1 MSVSHGLRAP
11 LRAIDGFSRVIL
23 EDYTDKF
30 DDEGKRVLNI
40 IRGNTQK
47 MGQLIDDILV
57 LSRLGRK
64 EITHS
69 DIDMGKLAKTI
80 FGELKLT
87 VPERKIEFTHINTLS
102 PAQGDQAMIRQVFV
116 NLLSNAVKFTQ
127 PKETAIIELGGFSE
141 ENENVYYVK
150 DNGVGFDMQY
160 VNKLFGVLNDY
171 TVLQNLKARA
181 LVLPLSNVLFT
192 AMVEGFGLK
201 EKWMRGP
208 LFISLCQE
216 GRWMKDER

>member
-1 MSVSHGLRAP
+1 
-11 LRAIDGFSRVIL
+11 
-23 EDYTDKF
+23 
-30 DDEGKRVLNI
+30 
-40 IRGNTQK
+40 
-47 MGQLIDDILV
+47 
-57 LSRLGRK
+57 
-64 EITHS
+64 
-69 DIDMGKLAKTI
+69 
-80 FGELKLT
+80 
-87 VPERKIEFTHINTLS
+87 
-102 PAQGDQAMIRQVFV
+102 
-116 NLLSNAVKFTQ
+116 
-127 PKETAIIELGGFSE
+127 
-141 ENENVYYVK
+141 
-150 DNGVGFDMQY
+150 VGFDMQY